1 MKRLNRI
8 ISVLLCVSM
17 LISGTVFPVYADDEK
32 EENAKEESK
41 LLYTIEDELVAG
53 KVYLDTSL
61 ISIKEDGSG
70 DSFSIV
76 NKSGKEGLVK
86 LRLTDISASYGKD
99 YVFYS
104 GNQMLVNETNDSV
117 SLLDYMIQNSDA
129 MSEYNYSDAILDGSI
144 IPDSV
149 NDELSEEQLD
159 AFEEAV
165 PSLLKSANTA
175 VPKADGSAESLAA
188 AFEAATGLYNDK
200 MPLEGSQFVLPETK
214 EAKGLADAANEL
226 SNISIALNNPVIDI
240 SFTSDETEKII
251 DVVPIDNK
259 ESCAERRTLINL
271 ESDNLNVASAYS
283 ACTIELID
291 DEPEIPASVGFSQSS
306 YNTSDNYIEIC
317 VQRSGDL
324 STMCTAHIYTENITA
339 SAGRDYSM
347 VDALLDF
354 PMGIQKRT
362 IKIPVLRDDLQ
373 KELCFSVNLIPQ
385 SGCVI
390 DKASTVCNIAPKKAA
405 SAPLLK
411 AASKPMMLMASAPT
425 ADVLVGR
432 SFNLPQMYL
441 SGDGNADNVMGWR
454 LVADDDWF
462 SPETSSVQSK
472 TIGEQLNNIKSSIIN
487 IYCNQ
492 ARFGEIECRI
502 NTFSK

>member
-1 MKRLNRI
+1 MKILNRI

-17 LISGTVFPVYADDEK
+17 LVSGTVFPVYADDDEK

-149 NDELSEEQLD
+149 NDELSEEQID

-188 AFEAATGLYNDK
+188 AFEVATGLYNDK
-200 MPLEGSQFVLPETK
+200 TPLEGSMFSLPQLED
-214 EAKGLADAANEL
+214 ADALVNAANEL
-226 SNISIALNNPVIDI
+226 SNISIALNNPVLDI
-240 SFTSDETEKII
+240 SFTAGET
-251 DVVPIDNK
+251 
-259 ESCAERRTLINL
+259 
-271 ESDNLNVASAYS
+271 
-283 ACTIELID
+283 
-291 DEPEIPASVGFSQSS
+291 
-306 YNTSDNYIEIC
+306 
-317 VQRSGDL
+317 
-324 STMCTAHIYTENITA
+324 
-339 SAGRDYSM
+339 
-347 VDALLDF
+347 
-354 PMGIQKRT
+354 
-362 IKIPVLRDDLQ
+362 
-373 KELCFSVNLIPQ
+373 
-385 SGCVI
+385 
-390 DKASTVCNIAPKKAA
+390 
-405 SAPLLK
+405 
-411 AASKPMMLMASAPT
+411 
-425 ADVLVGR
+425 
-432 SFNLPQMYL
+432 
-441 SGDGNADNVMGWR
+441 
-454 LVADDDWF
+454 
-462 SPETSSVQSK
+462 
-472 TIGEQLNNIKSSIIN
+472 
-487 IYCNQ
+487 
-492 ARFGEIECRI
+492 
-502 NTFSK
+502 